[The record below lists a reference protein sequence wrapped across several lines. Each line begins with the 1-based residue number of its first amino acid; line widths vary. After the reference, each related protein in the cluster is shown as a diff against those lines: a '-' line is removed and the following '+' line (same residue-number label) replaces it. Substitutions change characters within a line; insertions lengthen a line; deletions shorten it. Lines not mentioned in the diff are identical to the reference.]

1 MSARLYRRMLLML
14 LIFVLSLGGGYG
26 LIKLQQNRLQIPVN
40 GESETQQYVIPGGI
54 PIGIYLE
61 TEGVLVLGTEEIK
74 AKDGTTV
81 NPSKNLVKSGDYIV
95 GIDKEEISDKKELI
109 SAVKKLQETSVVL
122 HLRRDEEYIDVK
134 VHPGKNEQGE
144 YKLGIWV
151 RDSAQGIGTVT
162 YIKEDHSF
170 GALGHGIHDIDTNEL
185 LEITEGT
192 LYETS
197 IQHIKKGK
205 SGEPG
210 GFEGVITYNN
220 YNILGTI
227 SQNTEEGIFGKINRV
242 DQILSDITP
251 CLTADKDEIDLG
263 AATIRCSLNGTV
275 KEYSVRIIGLD
286 YYAKEVNKGIMIQ
299 VDDSELLEAT
309 GGIVQG
315 MSGCPIIQNGK
326 LVGAVTHVLV
336 NDPTKGYGIFIENM
350 LAH

>member
-40 GESETQQYVIPGGI
+40 GESETRQYVIPGGI

-74 AKDGTTV
+74 EKDGTIV

-227 SQNTEEGIFGKINRV
+227 SQNTEEGIFGK
-242 DQILSDITP
+242 
-251 CLTADKDEIDLG
+251 
-263 AATIRCSLNGTV
+263 LNI
-275 KEYSVRIIGLD
+275 E
-286 YYAKEVNKGIMIQ
+286 EVE
-299 VDDSELLEAT
+299 V
-309 GGIVQG
+309 
-315 MSGCPIIQNGK
+315 
-326 LVGAVTHVLV
+326 
-336 NDPTKGYGIFIENM
+336 
-350 LAH
+350 